1 MSRPSKDEY
10 YLGIAE
16 AVAKRSTCL
25 RRQYGAVIV
34 KNDVIV
40 STGYNGS
47 PRNAV
52 NCCDSGECWRTAN
65 GIPHGER
72 YEMCQA
78 VHAEANAIINAN
90 RADMSGAT
98 LYLVG
103 IEDGKRIERPEP
115 CLLCQKLIRNAQIRW
130 VVS

>member
-1 MSRPSKDEY
+1 MHDRPTKDEY
-10 YLGIAE
+10 FLDIAE
-16 AVAKRSTCL
+16 KVAARSTCL

-47 PRNAV
+47 PRGSV
-52 NCCDSGECWRTAN
+52 NCCDSGECYREAN
-65 GIPHGER
+65 GVPHGER
-72 YEMCQA
+72 YELCQA
-78 VHAEANAIINAN
+78 IHAEENAIMNAN
-90 RADMSGAT
+90 PIDRVGAT

-103 IEDGKRIERPEP
+103 LENGKRIEAHP
-115 CLLCQKLIRNAQIRW
+115 CQMCEKRIRNAQIRR